1 MENRRFYIP
10 HCEGEIELIN
20 IKSKEGFKKPSKEEL
35 ERNKFVRHTHLR
47 AEYLRLMVSAREE
60 GTKEEKKEKEL
71 QAKKVRKRLEDI
83 MTSSSENG
91 SVESVGSLDVGL
103 DNELFAAFEIL
114 KNIKDKEHEILCLSY
129 KLDANA
135 KTDFVKVVLSDDLKS
150 IKEVYFIQVKS
161 NKKDSDN
168 SGARMAQTFLV
179 KDSRLH
185 YGSII
190 SKEAALNHLR
200 SDHKQKE
207 VVLEKSNED
216 EDNYEKNIIKAEK
229 FFSVDVLVE
238 KNDRDQP
245 VSATLQTPVQIFGSE
260 AEEINM
266 IISGRNEEINK
277 LNKEIG
283 RSKIGSEKN
292 KRLKKRRDG
301 LIYMRDE
308 YAKKLN
314 K

>member
-20 IKSKEGFKKPSKEEL
+20 IKSKEGFKEPSKKEL

-47 AEYLRLMVSAREE
+47 AEYLRLMISAL
-60 GTKEEKKEKEL
+60 KEEAKEAKEAKKL
-71 QAKKVRKRLEDI
+71 QAIEVKKRLKDI
-83 MTSSSENG
+83 TSEKG
-91 SVESVGSLDVGL
+91 SESVGSLDVGL
-103 DNELFAAFEIL
+103 DNELFAAIEIL
-114 KNIKDKEHEILCLSY
+114 KNIEDKEREILCLSY
-129 KLDANA
+129 NLDANA
-135 KTDFVKVVLSDDLKS
+135 KTDFVKVVLSADLKS

-161 NKKDSDN
+161 NEKASND
-168 SGARMAQTFLV
+168 SGAKVAQTSLV
-179 KDSRLH
+179 KESRLH

-245 VSATLQTPVQIFGSE
+245 VSAIFQTPVPIFGSE
-260 AEEINM
+260 AEEIN
-266 IISGRNEEINK
+266 ITISRQNEEINK
-277 LNKEIG
+277 LNKEIDK
-283 RSKIGSEKN
+283 SKIDSEKN
-292 KRLKKRRDG
+292 KRLKKLRDG
-301 LIYMRDE
+301 LISMRDE